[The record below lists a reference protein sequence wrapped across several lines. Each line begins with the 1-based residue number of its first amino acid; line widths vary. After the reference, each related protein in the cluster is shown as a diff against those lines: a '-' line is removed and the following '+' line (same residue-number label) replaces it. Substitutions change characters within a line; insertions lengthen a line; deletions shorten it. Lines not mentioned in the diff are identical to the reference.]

1 MGNLAIISRGRY
13 LAVSKPWWCRNHV
26 TRSRV
31 VKQVSVVWIFSAVLG
46 LIKYAKFVFPVFVFR
61 FYFICISCI
70 ICSYVGIFIGN
81 RRERVAVQQHGI
93 QMVATLRRE
102 QKLAKTVGLILLVLC
117 FTFLPALISPL
128 VFATLGFSEL
138 EFGSFNPFI
147 VVFITLNGLL
157 NPLLNYGR
165 NSDVRR
171 AVRQLIRKT

>member
-1 MGNLAIISRGRY
+1 
-13 LAVSKPWWCRNHV
+13 
-26 TRSRV
+26 
-31 VKQVSVVWIFSAVLG
+31 
-46 LIKYAKFVFPVFVFR
+46 
-61 FYFICISCI
+61 
-70 ICSYVGIFIGN
+70 
-81 RRERVAVQQHGI
+81 
-93 QMVATLRRE
+93 MVATLRRE

-147 VVFITLNGLL
+147 VVFVTLNGLL